1 MAHCPLCREPVSRAS
16 LLTLPRP
23 HRFSVD
29 LSDASQVLHPNP
41 TPNPIPNP
49 NPNPNPKPN
58 PHPNHFLSQ
67 WRSSA
72 KIDALLAHLRA
83 TLPLALSAPPSPGA
97 AIAAAAA
104 AAIAAAA
111 AAAAAAGVAG
121 EAAGSG
127 GEAGGGADAGAVPVM
142 VPVKSVVFSQWSAML
157 DLVGVALRREPQ
169 LQHVRLDGSM
179 SAEERRK
186 ALRRFREERGVRVL
200 LVSLKAGGVGLN
212 LTCAT
217 RVYLLDPW
225 WNPAVEDQAC
235 D

>member
-49 NPNPNPKPN
+49 NPNPSPKPN

-97 AIAAAAA
+97 AIA
-104 AAIAAAA
+104 IAAA

-121 EAAGSG
+121 QAAEDGV
-127 GEAGGGADAGAVPVM
+127 GADAGAVPVM

-186 ALRRFREERGVRVL
+186 ALRHFREERGVRVL